1 MELSRHPRGGGKG
14 DLAGAAREAWDQGH
28 AGPEEQQWLSGP
40 GTGAAAA
47 MYIHGDECLELMK
60 RVPPRAEILSTQTLC
75 GIGGTSGVC
84 HHPFERRLEL
94 TRQPRGGGKGDLAGT
109 VRETRDQGHA
119 GPDARGQE
127 QQWLRLFA
135 GRCNGS

>member
-94 TRQPRGGGKGDLAGT
+94 TRQPRGGGKGDLAGLSE
-109 VRETRDQGHA
+109 RPGI
-119 GPDARGQE
+119 RGKLAQMPG
-127 QQWLRLFA
+127 
-135 GRCNGS
+135 GRSSSG